1 MQPMLNPVELFVGL
15 RYLRAKRRTKFVSFI
30 TLISLIGI
38 ALGVAALI
46 VILSVMNGF
55 EGELRDRLLSMSAH
69 GQIQAADGS
78 IEDWEPLV
86 ESVSAEPGI
95 ESVAPFSQMEGMIQS
110 GRELVAV
117 LVHGVEPAY
126 EKSLSGSLVNMLEGD
141 LDVLQPGERSI
152 ILGAVLSSAA
162 LEVARND
169 GAAITFQT
177 IAENAN
183 VNADDVV
190 SVFDHLQVVEVR
202 HTVAAD
208 VTGEANL
215 LASFASA
222 DGD

>member
-69 GQIQAADGS
+69 GQIQAADGT

-86 ESVSAEPGI
+86 DTIAGEPGI

-117 LVHGVEPAY
+117 LVHGVQPGY
-126 EKSLSGSLVNMLEGD
+126 EKNLSGDLVNMLEGN
-141 LDVLQPGERSI
+141 LDEFSRV
-152 ILGAVLSSAA
+152 
-162 LEVARND
+162 
-169 GAAITFQT
+169 
-177 IAENAN
+177 
-183 VNADDVV
+183 
-190 SVFDHLQVVEVR
+190 
-202 HTVAAD
+202 
-208 VTGEANL
+208 
-215 LASFASA
+215 
-222 DGD
+222 